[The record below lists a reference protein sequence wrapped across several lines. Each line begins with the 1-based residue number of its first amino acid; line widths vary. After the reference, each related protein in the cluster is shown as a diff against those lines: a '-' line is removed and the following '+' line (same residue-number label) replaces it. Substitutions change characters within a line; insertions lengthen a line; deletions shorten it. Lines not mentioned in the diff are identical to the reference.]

1 MVLGLAGRAPG
12 ASERARER
20 GLLRRHA
27 VGHQG
32 TVNSPL
38 LLLIMTVAGLYVGK
52 MWWDDRRAAR
62 AGNAKAG
69 ALPGATDAPWRA
81 VIIAVAGALG
91 ILAVET
97 GGEIALG
104 IAAEQSKMTWLFAL
118 YSVAAAPIIEELM
131 FRGWLVVENRGRAAM
146 WAGAVGASVIFAL
159 IHPFLGRWDV
169 TGFTL
174 TLGLKG
180 WFSAGVVFAMSLWMY
195 VARLA
200 AWNPQRSLL
209 PCFAGHAAK
218 NLGVVGVKL
227 AAGFMCGLW

>member
-1 MVLGLAGRAPG
+1 M
-12 ASERARER
+12 SARER
-20 GLLRRHA
+20 RLHRRHA

-38 LLLIMTVAGLYVGK
+38 VLLIMTAAGLYVAK
-52 MWWDDRRAAR
+52 MWWDDRRAATK
-62 AGNAKAG
+62 GEAKAG
-69 ALPGATDAPWRA
+69 ALPGATDAPRRA

-91 ILAVET
+91 ILAIET

-118 YSVAAAPIIEELM
+118 YSVVAAPIIEELM

-146 WAGAVGASVIFAL
+146 WAGAVGASAIFAL
-159 IHPFLGRWDV
+159 LHPFLWRWDEA
-169 TGFTL
+169 GFAV
-174 TLGLKG
+174 TLGVKG

-195 VARLA
+195 AARLA
-200 AWNPQRSLL
+200 PWNPQRSLL
-209 PCFAGHAAK
+209 PCFAGHASK

-227 AAGFMCGLW
+227 AAGFMGGVW